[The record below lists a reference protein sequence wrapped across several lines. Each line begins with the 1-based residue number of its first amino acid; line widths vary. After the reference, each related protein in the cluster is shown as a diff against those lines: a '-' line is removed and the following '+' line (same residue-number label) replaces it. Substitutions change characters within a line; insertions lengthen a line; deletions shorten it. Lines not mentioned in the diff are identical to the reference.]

1 MGKHLY
7 SIGLLMIHMVQIRD
21 NLEFEI
27 ILVLLKGKFHLREIS
42 RILKES
48 HATILRKI
56 NLLTEMNILD
66 YKKEGKNNVYFIKK
80 NIVARHFIYQAEHYK
95 LLKIIKKYPKLAIIL
110 GDISEKI
117 REDII
122 ILFGSYAKFSA
133 KEDSDIDIYVESN
146 KNELKNK
153 LKQISSKIS
162 LKMGKFDSNSLLI
175 KEIIKNH
182 VILKGVE
189 KIYDKTEFFD

>member
-1 MGKHLY
+1 
-7 SIGLLMIHMVQIRD
+7 MVQIRD